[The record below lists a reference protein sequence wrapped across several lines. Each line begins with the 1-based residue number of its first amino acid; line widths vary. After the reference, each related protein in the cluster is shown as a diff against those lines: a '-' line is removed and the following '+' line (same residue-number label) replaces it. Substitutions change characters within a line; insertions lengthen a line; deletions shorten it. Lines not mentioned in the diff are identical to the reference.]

1 MALQTESGPLE
12 MAYNWHACP
21 SAARLPKEPC
31 FVLPQELVSCVPR
44 FEVTALP
51 ENTHEFCV
59 TTKPRSCDRLLPT
72 LRRGS
77 RSEREQAEARG
88 RPLSEWCRRVLLE
101 AAGFAARGWWIR
113 NRPVLW
119 CFRLI
124 HQGWKSRLQRPRL
137 LAPASSFRHD
147 HATVRVVALP
157 RNILTDVPF

>member
-44 FEVTALP
+44 FEVTALR

-59 TTKPRSCDRLLPT
+59 TTKPRSCGRLLPT

-88 RPLSEWCRRVLLE
+88 PAFERVVPP
-101 AAGFAARGWWIR
+101 GAARSR
-113 NRPVLW
+113 
-119 CFRLI
+119 RL
-124 HQGWKSRLQRPRL
+124 RRPRL
-137 LAPASSFRHD
+137 VD
-147 HATVRVVALP
+147 QE
-157 RNILTDVPF
+157 